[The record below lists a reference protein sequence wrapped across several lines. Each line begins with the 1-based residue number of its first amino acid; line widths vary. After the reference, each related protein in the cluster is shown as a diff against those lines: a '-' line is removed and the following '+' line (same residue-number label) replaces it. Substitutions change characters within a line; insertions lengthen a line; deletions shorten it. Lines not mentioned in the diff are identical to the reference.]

1 MVDAAVA
8 EPGLFWTTVDEDAD
22 DAATAGAGRLR
33 AAPRRGAGAAVIS
46 NLAARAGGR
55 AEGGLFTSTAGA
67 ARAAAERAGLDAD
80 YVDEVRLDLLAVADD
95 VDR

>member
-1 MVDAAVA
+1 M
-8 EPGLFWTTVDEDAD
+8 DEDAD
-22 DAATAGAGRLR
+22 DAATAGPGGCARLR
-33 AAPRRGAGAAVIS
+33 AAGPGAAETFRD
-46 NLAARAGGR
+46 LAARAGGR

-67 ARAAAERAGLDAD
+67 ARAAAERAGLDTD